1 MIQRAKH
8 ALMTFLTCGCS
19 RRIIIAMKVVLALV
33 IAALSAIEL
42 VLLAWLVILLFVAP
56 GGSAEFKGVHQF
68 AYERLAEMYLPIPAF
83 VVVFVVVLV
92 CYTRENRKALISFA
106 CALIVALATVF
117 PVLIMTEG
125 DRSGRPWHLI
135 INVVVLAVWT
145 TAIIFRKFISFET
158 SGTSG

>member
-83 VVVFVVVLV
+83 VVFCRRVGMLHAG
-92 CYTRENRKALISFA
+92 KPQSFDKL
-106 CALIVALATVF
+106 CLRVDCG
-117 PVLIMTEG
+117 PG
-125 DRSGRPWHLI
+125 
-135 INVVVLAVWT
+135 N
-145 TAIIFRKFISFET
+145 SF
-158 SGTSG
+158 SCPDND